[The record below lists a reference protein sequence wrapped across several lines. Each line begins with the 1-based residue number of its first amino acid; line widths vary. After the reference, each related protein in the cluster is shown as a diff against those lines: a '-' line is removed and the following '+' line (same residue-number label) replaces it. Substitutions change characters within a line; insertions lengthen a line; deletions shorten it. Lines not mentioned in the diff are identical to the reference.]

1 MSSRASRRSCRSYL
15 LIYTSWYWA
24 SQLYTTEHA
33 TEAVTIVE
41 NIQTINICS
50 MIVVLYCFIN
60 LELSLGVTLIDTRNW
75 RQWCNSVRTI
85 NEIID
90 PFDVTAGIGSHLV
103 TSSFVRRLQCVLLS
117 VIYSWGMDILIIWAF
132 RISSSVNCLLIK
144 LFMIISPD
152 MGLPTRIQRAVNLPI
167 AELFNFERWTARFFS
182 KF

>member
-1 MSSRASRRSCRSYL
+1 MQDIYKRIAVRQYWIPLVTSRSSRRRCWSCL

-33 TEAVTIVE
+33 TEAVTIVK
-41 NIQTINICS
+41 NIQTFNICS

-85 NEIID
+85 NETID

-103 TSSFVRRLQCVLLS
+103 TSFSSQLFTRGA
-117 VIYSWGMDILIIWAF
+117 W
-132 RISSSVNCLLIK
+132 IS
-144 LFMIISPD
+144 
-152 MGLPTRIQRAVNLPI
+152 
-167 AELFNFERWTARFFS
+167 
-182 KF
+182 